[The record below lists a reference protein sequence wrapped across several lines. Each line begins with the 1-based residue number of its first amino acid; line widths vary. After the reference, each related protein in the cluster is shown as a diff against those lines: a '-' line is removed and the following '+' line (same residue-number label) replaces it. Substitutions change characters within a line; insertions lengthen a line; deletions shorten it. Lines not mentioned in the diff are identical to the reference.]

1 MKERSYRIDDVH
13 DRVARD
19 VIRGDDGCVA
29 ADAINHDAVRQVHHE
44 RIALEREKLH
54 AIRQV
59 LGRV

>member
-1 MKERSYRIDDVH
+1 MKARSYRIDDVH
-13 DRVARD
+13 DGIARD

-29 ADAINHDAVRQVHHE
+29 ADAVNHDAVRQVNDE
-44 RIALEREKLH
+44 AVALEREELH